1 MPDLDIEKRIG
12 RLRSGGRSVRI
23 SQRSSAKNSQV
34 VKAGM
39 IGGKYKPL
47 DHSDLQKIHQAALEI
62 LSTIGVADATPEV
75 VELALDSGC
84 ILNEHGRLCFPKSL
98 VEDVLAN
105 AANEYVIYSRNSDHA
120 DLHVGGYRVHYATSG
135 EAVTILEFGSKTYR
149 PSTLIDLYDACR
161 LVDKLEY
168 IHQFGQ
174 TVIPTEISDLDEHDF
189 NVAYTLVSG
198 TEKPF
203 EMTFNRAQN
212 IKGAVEMFDMVLGK
226 EGLFARKPFCSFG
239 GCPIVSPLRFAKDNL
254 DVLVE
259 TSRLGLINDI
269 AIAPQAGATSPVT
282 LAGTLAQVTA
292 EGLACL
298 AIVNF
303 ITPGCPMSFAIW
315 PFISDLRTGSFSG
328 GSGEEALII
337 AAAVQIGKFY
347 NLPTTVPS
355 CMTDSKIP
363 DAQAGYEKGISAVL
377 AGLAGGNRILES
389 AGMLSSLMG
398 CSFEAL
404 VIDNDMLGNVQRII
418 RGIEV
423 TEETLSVNVIKD
435 VAIGAGHF
443 LGQKQTLDLMQSEF
457 LYPKIADRS
466 PPGEWEEEGSKDIL
480 ERAHDTAC
488 KILSNNYPEHIKT
501 EEDKKIRD
509 RFPIL
514 LPLDAM
520 KPSAR
525 WKKANLLGD

>member
-1 MPDLDIEKRIG
+1 MVDVEGLKRQG
-12 RLRSGGRSVRI
+12 RVRSGGRAGRKA
-23 SQRSSAKNSQV
+23 QRSTKNQV
-34 VKAGM
+34 KVVQAGM
-39 IGGKYKPL
+39 SGGAYKTL
-47 DHSDLQKIHQAALEI
+47 KDTDLKKIHHAALDI
-62 LSTIGVADATPEV
+62 LATVGLAEATPEV
-75 VELALDSGC
+75 IALATECGC
-84 ILNEHGRLCFPKSL
+84 VVSDVGRLCFPEAL
-98 VEDVLAN
+98 IEDVLAK
-105 AANEYVIYSRNSDHA
+105 AANEYVVYSRNSDHA
-120 DLHVGGYRVHYATSG
+120 DLHVGDYRVHYATSG
-135 EAVTILEFGSKTYR
+135 EAVTIFDFSSKTYR
-149 PSTLIDLYDACR
+149 PSTLLDLYDACR
-161 LVDKLEY
+161 LVDKLEFV
-168 IHQFGQ
+168 HQFGQ

-189 NVAYTLVSG
+189 NVAYALVAG

-203 EMTFNRAQN
+203 EMTFNRAKN
-212 IKGAVEMFDMVLGK
+212 IKGAIQMFDMVLGG
-226 EGLFARKPFCSFG
+226 EGRFAEKPFCTFG
-239 GCPIVSPLRFAKDNL
+239 GCPIVSPLRFAKENL

-259 TSRLGLINDI
+259 SSRLGLINDI
-269 AIAPQAGATSPVT
+269 AIAPQAGATAPAT

-303 ITPGCPMSFAIW
+303 INPGCPMSFAIW

-389 AGMLSSLMG
+389 AGMLGSLMG

-404 VIDNDMLGNVQRII
+404 VIDNDMLGMVQRVI

-423 TEETLSVNVIKD
+423 NEETLSIDVIKD
-435 VAIGAGHF
+435 VALGPGHY
-443 LGQKQTLDLMQSEF
+443 LGHGQTLEKMQSEF
-457 LYPKIADRS
+457 LYPKIADRA
-466 PPGEWEEEGSKDIL
+466 PPGVWEQEGSKDIL
-480 ERAHDTAC
+480 EIAHETAFE
-488 KILSNNYPEHIKT
+488 ILSKHFPDHINPKI
-501 EEDKKIRD
+501 DSNIRD

-514 LPLDAM
+514 LSRDAM

-525 WKKANLLGD
+525 FNKG